1 MAVIPAFKGLGE
13 EYPEFED
20 SLGCIANS
28 RLAGV
33 TCCDL
38 ISIGK
43 RKEKKN
49 MKQERT
55 LGIVGATRKDSPL
68 RASGRTQSLK
78 P

>member
-1 MAVIPAFKGLGE
+1 VIPAFKGLRE

-28 RLAGV
+28 RLVGV

-38 ISIGK
+38 ISNGK

-49 MKQERT
+49 MKQERNCWRHQGGFSPKSFRESPVSKT
-55 LGIVGATRKDSPL
+55 LIL
-68 RASGRTQSLK
+68 NF
-78 P
+78 